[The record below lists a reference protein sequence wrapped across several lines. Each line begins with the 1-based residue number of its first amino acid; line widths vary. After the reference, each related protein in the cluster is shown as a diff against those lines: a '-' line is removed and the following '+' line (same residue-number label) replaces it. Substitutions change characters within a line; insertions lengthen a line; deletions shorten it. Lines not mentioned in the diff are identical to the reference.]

1 MKKQI
6 LTLLAAGTA
15 GSLFAQLPVSTTPEN
30 KKAVLEEFTGIYCG
44 YCPDGH
50 RIANQIYNA
59 DPTHV
64 VLINIHAGG
73 YATAVIAGEP
83 NLTSTMGTAINNM
96 AGMNIQG
103 YPAGAMNRNNFG
115 TAALAQNTVSPYG
128 MAQNRSTWSSTANTM
143 KGQSAYCNVAVEGS
157 VDAVTRVLTYT
168 AQVYYTASSP
178 VTSNSLTVM
187 LLEDKIFGPQHNYGT
202 PTLYN
207 ASNYNADGSYNHN
220 HVLRAGLSAGN
231 FGITI
236 PVTTAG
242 TTFTTSG
249 TYTIPATY
257 GPTGK
262 TSPCMLGNIELA
274 ALVTESNVKTINAAY
289 GPITITNIPNAN
301 DAAVSNIIADPETCA
316 GNLQP
321 MKFNLVNTGSS
332 NLTAASITY
341 SVSGGTAQSYNFSGN
356 LAPFTQTVIMLPA
369 YSFPANTT
377 NTLSVVVTS
386 ANGGTDQNPANDVVS
401 KSIPLTNKVANAANL
416 TMEFTQDQWGS
427 ESTWEIREEVS
438 NALVASGGPYSDL
451 AASGTQLNSQAFTVN
466 SNTCYKVIVNDAYG
480 DGFNVGYGAGNYKIK
495 AGTTVVY
502 TMNGVMT
509 DQDIKLFRT
518 SVFTGLDEVNTTVS
532 NIAVYPS
539 PAKNSASLA
548 LDLIQ
553 NETITVN
560 VVNTVGQVVYSDTMK
575 DLSAGNHVVNFNTE
589 SWANGI
595 YNVNISTT
603 NGTTNVKLVVA
614 K

>member
-15 GSLFAQLPVSTTPEN
+15 GSLFAQLPVSTTPQN

-50 RIANQIYNA
+50 RIATQMYNA

-64 VLINIHAGG
+64 VLINIHSGG
-73 YATAVIAGEP
+73 YANVATGEP
-83 NLTSTMGTAINNM
+83 DLKTTMGTAIDGM
-96 AGMNIQG
+96 AGNSIQG
-103 YPAGAMNRNNFG
+103 YPAGTINRTNFG
-115 TAALAQNTVSPYG
+115 SAATAQNTVSPYG
-128 MAQNRSTWSSTANTM
+128 MAQNRNTWNTTANTI
-143 KGQSAYCNVAVEGS
+143 KSQSAYCNVAVEGS

-168 AQVYYTASSP
+168 AQVYYTANSP
-178 VTSNSLTVM
+178 VTSNSLTIM
-187 LLEDKIFGPQHNYGT
+187 LLEDKVFGPQHNYGT

-207 ASNYNADGSYNHN
+207 AANYNADGSYNHN
-220 HVLRAGLSAGN
+220 HVLRKGLTTGN

-236 PVTTAG
+236 PTTTSG

-249 TYTIPATY
+249 TYTIPLTY
-257 GPTGK
+257 GAAGK
-262 TSPCMLGNIELA
+262 TNPCMLGNIELA
-274 ALVTESNVKTINAAY
+274 AFVTETNVKTINGSY
-289 GPITITNIPNAN
+289 GPITITNIPSVN
-301 DAAVSNIIADPETCA
+301 DAAVSNIIADAETCA

-321 MKFNLVNTGSS
+321 MKFNLSNTGSA
-332 NLTAASITY
+332 NLTSASITY
-341 SVSGGTAQSYNFSGN
+341 SVSGGTPQTYNFSGN
-356 LAPFTQTVIMLPA
+356 LAPFTQTIISLPA

-377 NTLSVVVTS
+377 NTLSVLVTS
-386 ANGGTDQNPANDVVS
+386 TNGGTDQNAANDVVT
-401 KSIPLTNKVANAANL
+401 KSIPLTTKVANAANL
-416 TMEFTQDQWGS
+416 TMEFTQDQYGS

-438 NALVASGGPYSDL
+438 NTLVASGGPYSDL
-451 AASGTQLNSQAFTVN
+451 AASGTQLNTQAFTVN
-466 SNTCYKVIVNDAYG
+466 PSMCYKVIVNDQYG
-480 DGFNVGYGAGNYKIK
+480 DGFNAGYGAGNYKIK

-518 SVFTGLDEVNTTVS
+518 STFTGIAEANTAVA

-539 PAKNSASLA
+539 PAKNSASLS

-560 VVNTVGQVVYSDTMK
+560 VVNTVGQVVYSESMK

-589 SWANGI
+589 AWANGI
-595 YNVNISTT
+595 YNVNVSTT

>member
-15 GSLFAQLPVSTTPEN
+15 GSMFAQLPVSTAPEN

-44 YCPDGH
+44 FCPDGH
-50 RIANQIYNA
+50 RIATQMYNA

-64 VLINIHAGG
+64 VLINIHSGG
-73 YATAVIAGEP
+73 YATVAAGEP
-83 NLTSTMGTAINNM
+83 DLKTTMGTAID
-96 AGMNIQG
+96 GMTGNSIQG
-103 YPAGAMNRNNFG
+103 YPAGTINRTNFG

-128 MAQNRSTWSSTANTM
+128 MAQNRNTWNQTATTI
-143 KGQSAYCNVAVEGS
+143 KSQSAYCNVAVEGS

-168 AQVYYTASSP
+168 AQVYYTANSP

-187 LLEDKIFGPQHNYGT
+187 LLEDKIFGPQHNYGS

-207 ASNYNADGSYNHN
+207 AGNYNADGSYNHN
-220 HVLRAGLSAGN
+220 HVLRKGLTTGN

-249 TYTIPATY
+249 TYTIPATF
-257 GPTGK
+257 GAAGK
-262 TSPCMLGNIELA
+262 TNPCMLGNIELA
-274 ALVTESNVKTINAAY
+274 AFVTETNVKTINGAY
-289 GPITITNIPNAN
+289 GPISITNIASAN
-301 DAAVSNIIADPETCA
+301 DAGVSTLIADVETCA

-321 MKFNLVNTGSS
+321 TKFNLINNGSS
-332 NLTAASITY
+332 NMTSATITY
-341 SVSGGTAQSYNFSGN
+341 SVSGGTAQVYNFSGN
-356 LAPFTQTVIMLPA
+356 LAPFTQTVITLPA
-369 YSFPANTT
+369 YSFPASAT
-377 NTLSVVVTS
+377 NTLSVLVTNV
-386 ANGGTDQNPANDVVS
+386 NGGTDQNAANDVVT
-401 KSIPLTNKVANAANL
+401 KSIPLTTKVANAANL
-416 TMEFTQDQWGS
+416 TMEFTQDQYGS

-438 NALVASGGPYSDL
+438 NALIASGGPYSDL
-451 AASGTQLNSQAFTVN
+451 ASSGTQLHTQAFTVN
-466 SNTCYKVIVNDAYG
+466 PSTCYKVIANDEYG
-480 DGFNVGYGAGNYKIK
+480 DGINAGTGAGNYKIK
-495 AGTTVVY
+495 AGTTIVY
-502 TMNGVMT
+502 TMNGVFAT
-509 DQDIKLFRT
+509 QDIKLFKT
-518 SVFTGLDEVNTTVS
+518 SVFTGIAEANTSVS

-539 PAKNSASLA
+539 PAKNSASLS

-560 VVNTVGQVVYSDTMK
+560 VVNAVGQMVYSESMK
-575 DLSAGNHVVNFNTE
+575 DLSAGNHVVDFNTE

-595 YNVNISTT
+595 YNVNVSTT
-603 NGTTNVKLVVA
+603 NGTANIKLVVA